1 VLIVAPIA
9 LLDVNVLIA
18 LLDPQHG
25 HHEPAHRWFQANAN
39 HGWATCP
46 LTQNALLRI
55 LSNPRYPNS
64 PGGPAVV
71 MPLLQGMLSH
81 PSHQFW
87 PDLLSWSADAV
98 LQAERLLHHGQ
109 ITDTYLL
116 ALAVHQAGRL
126 VSFDARLST
135 LAVPGGEG
143 ALCLIPGEP

>member
-1 VLIVAPIA
+1 
-9 LLDVNVLIA
+9 
-18 LLDPQHG
+18 
-25 HHEPAHRWFQANAN
+25 
-39 HGWATCP
+39 
-46 LTQNALLRI
+46 
-55 LSNPRYPNS
+55 
-64 PGGPAVV
+64 
-71 MPLLQGMLSH
+71 
-81 PSHQFW
+81 
-87 PDLLSWSADAV
+87 V

>member
-1 VLIVAPIA
+1 MLIVAPIA
-9 LLDVNVLIA
+9 LLDGNVLIA

-81 PSHQFW
+81 PSHLFW

>member
-81 PSHQFW
+81 PDHLFW

-98 LQAERLLHHGQ
+98 LQAELASEAAAAGETGAPAQRLLSLADYTWLSALTTTRAFDFWVEPH
-109 ITDTYLL
+109 DT
-116 ALAVHQAGRL
+116 
-126 VSFDARLST
+126 S
-135 LAVPGGEG
+135 
-143 ALCLIPGEP
+143 

>member
-81 PSHQFW
+81 RDHLFW

>member
-1 VLIVAPIA
+1 MLIVAPIA

-81 PSHQFW
+81 PSHLFW

-135 LAVPGGEG
+135 LAVPDGEG